1 MDHQIIQKIIKENN
15 DKFSSEKH
23 CSCCNCI
30 TSFCYCLCQCKCH
43 KEKIIPKNNKKI
55 IYDDLPNLNID
66 ELRMKSLKEYTSS
79 NIMDNTKKALN
90 SSRSMINFEN
100 IKKTDI
106 NEINSNFLN
115 ERNETNLKYSKNPYL
130 NKSQEVNYSNNN
142 RRRDKYN
149 HENKYSERIKNNY
162 NTLTDHYKTQSNFN
176 NLKKYYQI
184 NGNRNDKAINSN
196 LKSQFEFNKL
206 LSSIKNDVT
215 INKKKRLQNPNV
227 MYNTYVKRE
236 NNFQSKI
243 NTPEINL
250 NKIANISDNFSNG
263 EKKTLTSNNFKTD
276 KEDFKK
282 NLLDFGFNTEYNRTF
297 RPNNFNNKSINLNE
311 DYMNVRNDNKNL
323 TLDKYENSSKSFL
336 ESELNSYNSS
346 QNGGDKENNRI
357 NNKQKLYNN
366 KYINKIG
373 NDKFLSDININNKY
387 NLNDSNNINNTEPKE
402 TNQNLNKEKNEKN
415 INSNF
420 SKTNF
425 NTKIENKR
433 KELLESKDI
442 NLDNFVLT
450 FGAKGNNEVKNII
463 TSLKNELQSKNNKVN
478 GNGNTD
484 ENINN
489 IINDYEKLKKKYATN
504 RLFTGLQ
511 NNINNLNG
519 RINNFKENSSKN
531 NTSKLSTSNFD
542 INIKGELNKNS
553 NEIND
558 LKIEL
563 KEAKTKIEELTKL
576 VLNYQKEIKTLKG
589 QLKKSKRENLDN
601 SKINTINNIST
612 SNNNSISNK
621 TKIGKNSFI
630 IKIPDSLIKRRIK
643 KDNQSRNN
651 SLNEMTNSNL
661 NNQENYEINTL
672 LDLTD
677 NTYKKSLFK
686 NNSNNF
692 NNISNISN
700 KTNSNYLTNNNI
712 SNNNIGNYKP
722 NNDIYTKK
730 ITTTMRKKFR
740 KSASQKI
747 NKINPNIYIKP
758 KDSKRI
764 SKLLYTI
771 FTKNDKIKLLSFD
784 MRKHKFKEVNFI
796 DSDGFELDYKESFLK
811 NKENNINICLNNE
824 KNNDFY
830 IVTGTNSDKLYKYDK
845 ETNKIKKLCKFEN
858 NHSNGCLLYI
868 NNKIIC
874 LSGNHNK
881 KVEMFSEENNSVIN
895 LPEMNIERS
904 SFSCCL
910 VKNEYIF
917 ALFGYNLPTQ
927 QYLNTIEYYNLS
939 ELDNFMYNYIN
950 INDDEWRYL
959 KYKDN
964 NLLNLGI
971 KGHICFN
978 YLDEKIIFFG
988 GFNGY
993 KNEAVDCFYQLNLP
1007 ENFNSAEKNENCYI
1021 ESLDKKVNDISK
1033 NRIYYFGNNTGL
1045 LFNFNK
1051 ENIYFEAIDTNYYA
1065 HILDLNNFKHN
1076 IHYFH

>member
-1 MDHQIIQKIIKENN
+1 MDNQIIQKILKENN
-15 DKFSSEKH
+15 DKFSSENH
-23 CSCCNCI
+23 CSCCKCI
-30 TSFCYCLCQCKCH
+30 TAFCYCLCQCKCH
-43 KEKIIPKNNKKI
+43 KEKIIPKNKKI
-55 IYDDLPNLNID
+55 VYDDLPNLNID
-66 ELRMKSLKEYTSS
+66 ELRMKSLKEYTS
-79 NIMDNTKKALN
+79 NNLIDNTKKALN
-90 SSRSMINFEN
+90 SSRSMINIEN
-100 IKKTDI
+100 SKTTH
-106 NEINSNFLN
+106 NNGINSDFLK
-115 ERNETNLKYSKNPYL
+115 ERNQTNLKYSENPYL
-130 NKSQEVNYSNNN
+130 NKSQEINYSNNN
-142 RRRDKYN
+142 RRIDKYN
-149 HENKYSERIKNNY
+149 PGNKYSERIKQNY

-176 NLKKYYQI
+176 NLKKYYQL
-184 NGNRNDKAINSN
+184 NRKDEGSN
-196 LKSQFEFNKL
+196 QNFKSQFEFNKL
-206 LSSIKNDVT
+206 LSSIKNDTT
-215 INKKKRLQNPNV
+215 INKKKRLNNPII
-227 MYNTYVKRE
+227 MYNTYIKRE
-236 NNFQSKI
+236 NNFHPRI
-243 NTPEINL
+243 NTSEVDL
-250 NKIANISDNFSNG
+250 NKMTNTSDNFSNG
-263 EKKTLTSNNFKTD
+263 EKKVLTNNNFK
-276 KEDFKK
+276 KEKYEEDFNK
-282 NLLDFGFNTEYNRTF
+282 NLIDYGFNTEYNKPF
-297 RPNNFNNKSINLNE
+297 RPINLNNKSIDLNE
-311 DYMNVRNDNKNL
+311 DYLNLKNDNKKI
-323 TLDKYENSSKSFL
+323 TDKYENSSKSFF

-346 QNGGDKENNRI
+346 QNGGEKQDNKKI
-357 NNKQKLYNN
+357 NKQKLYNN
-366 KYINKIG
+366 KYVNRIKH
-373 NDKFLSDININNKY
+373 DKFLSDININLNNKY
-387 NLNDSNNINNTEPKE
+387 NLNITNSINNTEPRE
-402 TNQNLNKEKNEKN
+402 TNQSLNKEKDNQK

-420 SKTNF
+420 SKTNY

-442 NLDNFVLT
+442 NLDNFVVT

-463 TSLKNELQSKNNKVN
+463 SSLKKELQSKNNKVN

-489 IINDYEKLKKKYATN
+489 IMNDYENLKKKYATN

-511 NNINNLNG
+511 NNIDNFNG
-519 RINNFKENSSKN
+519 RINNTKENSRKN
-531 NTSKLSTSNFD
+531 NTSKLSISNFD
-542 INIKGELNKNS
+542 LSIKGELNRNN
-553 NEIND
+553 NEINK
-558 LKIEL
+558 LRIEL
-563 KEAKTKIEELTKL
+563 KEAKEKIEELTQM
-576 VLNYQKEIKTLKG
+576 VLNYQKEINSLKG
-589 QLKKSKRENLDN
+589 QIKRSKRENLDN
-601 SKINTINNIST
+601 SKINTINNITT

-643 KDNQSRNN
+643 KDMQSRNN
-651 SLNEMTNSNL
+651 SLNDMTNTNL
-661 NNQENYEINTL
+661 NNQENLENNTL

-730 ITTTMRKKFR
+730 ITTTMGKKFR

-747 NKINPNIYIKP
+747 NKINPNVYIKP
-758 KDSKRI
+758 KDSKRT

-771 FTKNDKIKLLSFD
+771 AMKNDKIKLLSFD
-784 MRKHKFKEVNFI
+784 MRKHKFNEVNFI
-796 DSDGFELDYKESFLK
+796 DSEYFEIDYKESFLK
-811 NKENNINICLNNE
+811 NKENNYNICLNND

-830 IVTGTNSDKLYKYDK
+830 IVTGKNNDKLYKYDN

-868 NNKIIC
+868 NGKIIC

-881 KVEMFSEENNSVIN
+881 KVEIYSEENNSVIN
-895 LPEMNIERS
+895 LPEMNVERS

-910 VKNEYIF
+910 IKNEYIF

-927 QYLNTIEYYNLS
+927 QYLNTIEYYHLS
-939 ELDNFMYNYIN
+939 DLENFMYNYIN

-964 NLLNLGI
+964 NALNLGI

-1007 ENFNSAEKNENCYI
+1007 ENFNSGEKNENCYV

-1033 NRIYYFGNNTGL
+1033 NRIYYFGNNNGL
-1045 LFNFNK
+1045 LFNYNQD
-1051 ENIYFEAIDTNYYA
+1051 NIFFEAIDTNYYA
-1065 HILDLNNFKHN
+1065 HILDLKNFKHN
-1076 IHYFH
+1076 IHYFN